1 LLVSHPPTP
10 YSGRMMSESATHRPD
25 TVHRALRE
33 MASDGVRIR
42 LDGDCMTPDLV
53 SDEEYTVRRHRFYWP
68 GDVLLFQARD
78 GTLTT
83 HRLLGAYPRAGRW
96 KLLTQA
102 DAAQR
107 PDFAVPTDQVI
118 GRVEEAQPRRLFALG
133 RFLRFC
139 LRR

>member
-1 LLVSHPPTP
+1 MPDPNPPR
-10 YSGRMMSESATHRPD
+10 SVG
-25 TVHRALRE
+25 RALRDI
-33 MASDGVRIR
+33 AVDGVRIR
-42 LDGDCMTPDLV
+42 LNGDCMTPDLV
-53 SDEEYTVRRHRFYWP
+53 SDQEYTVRRHRFYWP

-83 HRLLGAYPRAGRW
+83 HRLLGIYPRDGRW

-102 DAAQR
+102 DAAMR
-107 PDFAVPTDQVI
+107 PDFAVPADQVI
-118 GRVEEAQPRRLFALG
+118 GRVEEAQPRRLFALR

>member
-1 LLVSHPPTP
+1 MPGT
-10 YSGRMMSESATHRPD
+10 SASD
-25 TVHRALRE
+25 TVRHALRD
-33 MASDGVRIR
+33 MAVDGVRIR

-53 SDEEYTVRRHRFYWP
+53 SNEEYTVRRHRFYWP

-83 HRLLGAYPRAGRW
+83 HRLLGVYPRDGGW

-102 DAAQR
+102 DAAMR
-107 PDFAVPTDQVI
+107 PDFAVPADQII
-118 GRVEEAQPRRLFALG
+118 GRVEEAQPRRLLALG

-139 LRR
+139 LKR